1 MAPKLLNQ
9 NLLKIIDLNQKV
21 FIGFSGG
28 PDSSALLHLVS
39 KVDSKFL
46 PNIKAIHINHNL
58 SKNSA
63 VWAEHCKDFCSKC
76 NVDLI
81 VESVHINSDGGGIES
96 AARRARFEIFKNILE
111 ENNQI
116 LLGHH
121 SDDAAE
127 TILMRLLRGPGVEGL
142 NGIKMKRKLGSG
154 ILIRPFLDIP
164 KKEILNYLKDH
175 GINYIDD
182 DSNKINDFDRNFLRN
197 EIFPLL
203 DSRWNNFAQR
213 INSMSHI
220 IQERNVNYTNLFL
233 EKHGGLVGD
242 KIDIN
247 KLKALQESLIID
259 VLRYSIKE
267 CNLAVPNSKI
277 MKEIVKT
284 FINSD
289 PGPKSQV
296 SWSRSDKEEPGGSVT
311 YKKGFLLISKK

>member
-1 MAPKLLNQ
+1 MLEDRICFCLFNSYFLNSYLPNSLIESLTFDKSSLYEDLLTKIAE
-9 NLLKIIDLNQKV
+9 LSKIISLEA
-21 FIGFSGG
+21 
-28 PDSSALLHLVS
+28 PHLS
-39 KVDSKFL
+39 IYQL
-46 PNIKAIHINHNL
+46 TI
-58 SKNSA
+58 
-63 VWAEHCKDFCSKC
+63 
-76 NVDLI
+76 
-81 VESVHINSDGGGIES
+81 
-96 AARRARFEIFKNILE
+96 E

-127 TILMRLLRGPGVEGL
+127 TILMRLLRGTGVEGL

-154 ILIRPFLDIP
+154 ILIRPFLDIS

-175 GINYIDD
+175 DINYIED

-203 DSRWNNFAQR
+203 DNRWSNFAQR
-213 INSMSHI
+213 INTMSHI
-220 IQERNVNYTNLFL
+220 IQERNVNYTNLFM
-233 EKHGGLVGD
+233 EKHGELVGH

-247 KLKALQESLIID
+247 KLKTLQESLIID
-259 VLRYSIKE
+259 VLRYSIKA

>member
-1 MAPKLLNQ
+1 MAPKLLSKS
-9 NLLKIIDLNQKV
+9 LLEIIDLNQKV

-46 PNIKAIHINHNL
+46 GNIKAVHINHNL
-58 SKNSA
+58 SKNSSA
-63 VWAEHCKDFCSKC
+63 W
-76 NVDLI
+76 
-81 VESVHINSDGGGIES
+81 VEAVHINSDGGGIES
-96 AARRARFEIFKNILE
+96 AARRARFEVFKNILE

-121 SDDAAE
+121 SDDVAE
-127 TILMRLLRGPGVEGL
+127 TILMRLLRGTGVDGL
-142 NGIKMKRKLGSG
+142 NGIEQNRKLGSG
-154 ILIRPFLDIP
+154 RLIRPFLDIP

-175 GINYIDD
+175 NINYIED
-182 DSNKINDFDRNFLRN
+182 DSNKVNDFDRNFLRN

-220 IQERNVNYTNLFL
+220 IQERNVNYTNLFF
-233 EKHGGLVGD
+233 EKYGELVGH

-247 KLKALQESLIID
+247 KLKTLQESLIID
-259 VLRYSIKE
+259 VLRYSIKA

>member
-1 MAPKLLNQ
+1 M
-9 NLLKIIDLNQKV
+9 
-21 FIGFSGG
+21 
-28 PDSSALLHLVS
+28 
-39 KVDSKFL
+39 
-46 PNIKAIHINHNL
+46 
-58 SKNSA
+58 
-63 VWAEHCKDFCSKC
+63 
-76 NVDLI
+76 
-81 VESVHINSDGGGIES
+81 
-96 AARRARFEIFKNILE
+96 
-111 ENNQI
+111 
-116 LLGHH
+116 
-121 SDDAAE
+121 
-127 TILMRLLRGPGVEGL
+127 
-142 NGIKMKRKLGSG
+142 
-154 ILIRPFLDIP
+154 
-164 KKEILNYLKDH
+164 
-175 GINYIDD
+175 
-182 DSNKINDFDRNFLRN
+182 
-197 EIFPLL
+197 L

-233 EKHGGLVGD
+233 EKHGGLVGH